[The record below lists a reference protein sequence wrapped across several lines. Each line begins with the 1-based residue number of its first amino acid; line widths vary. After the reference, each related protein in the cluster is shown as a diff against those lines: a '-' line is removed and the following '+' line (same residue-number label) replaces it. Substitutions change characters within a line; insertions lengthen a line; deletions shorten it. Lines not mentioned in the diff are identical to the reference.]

1 MVTQE
6 QINDFFM
13 EAVRYLK
20 SKGYSQKDIV
30 TKSGIAQNAISKI
43 KNGENNAGDE
53 TIRKVAQ
60 AFRLNIPFF
69 YGNSPH
75 ISLLDVKHEVLDN
88 ELDEPQELLVR
99 SEEHK
104 DKAAE
109 DIDPKPFIPSW
120 ADSFFDIMTQQIK
133 QNETLNRELRQ
144 SIAEVKEIQQ
154 QLTALLNALKKQL

>member
-20 SKGYSQKDIV
+20 AKGYSQKDIV
-30 TKSGIAQNAISKI
+30 NKAGLAQNAISKI

-53 TIRKVAQ
+53 TIRKVAE

-75 ISLLDVKHEVLDN
+75 ISS
-88 ELDEPQELLVR
+88 LDEKREKLDKELEEAQELLVR
-99 SEEHK
+99 IQPEEHK
-104 DKAAE
+104 NVAAE
-109 DIDPKPFIPSW
+109 EPPKPFIPSW
-120 ADSFFDIMTQQIK
+120 ADAFFDVMTQQIK
-133 QNETLNRELRQ
+133 QNEALNRELRK
-144 SIAEVKEIQQ
+144 SIAEVIALTQ
-154 QLTALLNALKKQL
+154 QLTELVKAIKK

>member
-1 MVTQE
+1 
-6 QINDFFM
+6 M

-60 AFRLNIPFF
+60 AFRLNVPFF

-75 ISLLDVKHEVLDN
+75 ISLLDAKREVLDTGLN
-88 ELDEPQELLVR
+88 KTNRIQP
-99 SEEHK
+99 EEYR
-104 DKAAE
+104 DVAAE
-109 DIDPKPFIPSW
+109 DIDTKPFIPSW

-133 QNETLNRELRQ
+133 QNEALNRELRE
-144 SIAEVKEIQQ
+144 SIAEVTSLTK
-154 QLTALLNALKKQL
+154 QLTELIKNLNK

>member
-6 QINDFFM
+6 KINDFFM

-20 SKGYSQKDIV
+20 AKGYSQKDIV

-53 TIRKVAQ
+53 TIRKVAE
-60 AFRLNIPFF
+60 AFSLNIPFF

-75 ISLLDVKHEVLDN
+75 ISLLDKKRDTLDK
-88 ELDEPQELLVR
+88 ELEETQILLARKNV
-99 SEEHK
+99 
-104 DKAAE
+104 AAE
-109 DIDPKPFIPSW
+109 EDPKPYIPSW

-133 QNETLNRELRQ
+133 QNEALNRELRQ
-144 SIAEVKEIQQ
+144 SIAEVTALTK
-154 QLTALLNALKKQL
+154 QLTELVRIINK

>member
-60 AFRLNIPFF
+60 AFRLNISFF

-75 ISLLDVKHEVLDN
+75 ISLLDVKREVLDN
-88 ELDEPQELLVR
+88 ELDEPQELLVQ
-99 SEEHK
+99 SEAHK
-104 DKAAE
+104 DVAAE
-109 DIDPKPFIPSW
+109 DPKPFIPSW

-133 QNETLNRELRQ
+133 QNEALNRELRQ
-144 SIAEVKEIQQ
+144 SIAEVTSLTK
-154 QLTALLNALKKQL
+154 QLTELIKTINK

>member
-75 ISLLDVKHEVLDN
+75 ISLLDMKREVLDN
-88 ELDEPQELLVR
+88 ELDETRELLVR
-99 SEEHK
+99 IQSEEHK

-144 SIAEVKEIQQ
+144 SIAEVAALTK
-154 QLTALLNALKKQL
+154 QLTELIKTINK

>member
-1 MVTQE
+1 
-6 QINDFFM
+6 M

-75 ISLLDVKHEVLDN
+75 ISLLDAKREVLDN
-88 ELDEPQELLVR
+88 ELDETQELLVR

-154 QLTALLNALKKQL
+154 QLTTLLNTLKK

>member
-1 MVTQE
+1 
-6 QINDFFM
+6 M

-75 ISLLDVKHEVLDN
+75 ISLLDAIDN
-88 ELDEPQELLVR
+88 ESDETQELYR
-99 SEEHK
+99 IQSE
-104 DKAAE
+104 DYRDVAAE
-109 DIDPKPFIPSW
+109 DIAPKPFIPSW
-120 ADSFFDIMTQQIK
+120 AESFFDIMTQQIK
-133 QNETLNRELRQ
+133 QNEALNRELRQ
-144 SIAEVKEIQQ
+144 SIAKVTSLTK
-154 QLTALLNALKKQL
+154 QLTELVKNLNK

>member
-53 TIRKVAQ
+53 TIRKVAK

-75 ISLLDVKHEVLDN
+75 ISILDMKREVLDN
-88 ELDEPQELLVR
+88 ELDETVR
-99 SEEHK
+99 IQSEEHK
-104 DKAAE
+104 DMAAE
-109 DIDPKPFIPSW
+109 DINPKPFIPSW
-120 ADSFFDIMTQQIK
+120 AESFFDIMTQQIK
-133 QNETLNRELRQ
+133 QNEALNRELRQ
-144 SIAEVKEIQQ
+144 SISEVTALTK
-154 QLTALLNALKKQL
+154 QLTELIKTINR

>member
-60 AFRLNIPFF
+60 AFRLNVPFF

-75 ISLLDVKHEVLDN
+75 ISLLDAKREVLDTGLN
-88 ELDEPQELLVR
+88 KTNRIQP
-99 SEEHK
+99 EEYR
-104 DKAAE
+104 DVAAE
-109 DIDPKPFIPSW
+109 DIDTKPFIPSW

-133 QNETLNRELRQ
+133 QNEALNRELRE
-144 SIAEVKEIQQ
+144 SIAEVTSLTK
-154 QLTALLNALKKQL
+154 QLTELIKNLNK

>member
-1 MVTQE
+1 
-6 QINDFFM
+6 M

-75 ISLLDVKHEVLDN
+75 ISLLDAKREVLDN
-88 ELDEPQELLVR
+88 ELNETQELLVR
-99 SEEHK
+99 SEEYK
-104 DKAAE
+104 DIAAE
-109 DIDPKPFIPSW
+109 DPKPFIPSW
-120 ADSFFDIMTQQIK
+120 ADSFFDIMTHQIK
-133 QNETLNRELRQ
+133 QNEALNRELRQ

-154 QLTALLNALKKQL
+154 QLTAILNTFKK

>member
-75 ISLLDVKHEVLDN
+75 ISLFDVKREVLDN
-88 ELDEPQELLVR
+88 ELDETVR
-99 SEEHK
+99 IQSEQQK

-144 SIAEVKEIQQ
+144 SIAEVTALTK
-154 QLTALLNALKKQL
+154 QLTELIKTINK

>member
-30 TKSGIAQNAISKI
+30 AKSGIAQNAISKI

-75 ISLLDVKHEVLDN
+75 ISLLDVKREVLDN
-88 ELDEPQELLVR
+88 ELDETHELLVR

-104 DKAAE
+104 YVAAE
-109 DIDPKPFIPSW
+109 DPKPFIPLW

-133 QNETLNRELRQ
+133 QNEALNRELRQ
-144 SIAEVKEIQQ
+144 SIAEVTSLTK
-154 QLTALLNALKKQL
+154 QLTELTKTLNK

>member
-20 SKGYSQKDIV
+20 AKGYSQKDIV

-53 TIRKVAQ
+53 TIRKVAE

-75 ISLLDVKHEVLDN
+75 ISS
-88 ELDEPQELLVR
+88 LDEKREKLDKELEEAQELLVR
-99 SEEHK
+99 IQPEEHK
-104 DKAAE
+104 NVAAE
-109 DIDPKPFIPSW
+109 ESPKPFIPSW
-120 ADSFFDIMTQQIK
+120 ADAFFDVMTQQIK
-133 QNETLNRELRQ
+133 QNEALNRELRK
-144 SIAEVKEIQQ
+144 SIAEVIALTQ
-154 QLTALLNALKKQL
+154 QLTELVKAIKK

>member
-75 ISLLDVKHEVLDN
+75 ISLLDVKREVLDN
-88 ELDEPQELLVR
+88 ELDETQELFDR
-99 SEEHK
+99 NQSE
-104 DKAAE
+104 DYRDVAAE

-133 QNETLNRELRQ
+133 QNEALNRELRQ
-144 SIAEVKEIQQ
+144 SIAEVTALTK
-154 QLTALLNALKKQL
+154 QLTELIKTINK

>member
-75 ISLLDVKHEVLDN
+75 ISLLDVKREVLDN
-88 ELDEPQELLVR
+88 ELDETQELLVR
-99 SEEHK
+99 IQPEEHK
-104 DKAAE
+104 DMAAE
-109 DIDPKPFIPSW
+109 DIDPNPFIPSW

-133 QNETLNRELRQ
+133 QNEALNRELRQ
-144 SIAEVKEIQQ
+144 SITEVNALTK
-154 QLTALLNALKKQL
+154 QLTELIKTINK

>member
-144 SIAEVKEIQQ
+144 SIAEVTSLTK
-154 QLTALLNALKKQL
+154 QLTELIKTLNK